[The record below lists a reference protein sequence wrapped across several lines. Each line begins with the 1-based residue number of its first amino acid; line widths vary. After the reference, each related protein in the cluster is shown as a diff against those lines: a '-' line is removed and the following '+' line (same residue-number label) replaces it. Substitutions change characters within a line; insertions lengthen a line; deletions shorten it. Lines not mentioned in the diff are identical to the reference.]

1 MDLHEQRMQCLKMA
15 FELGGKPETVLSAAQ
30 QLLDFITG
38 PPPATQKDVFDTE
51 AAPSPSQPEETASEA
66 SAVEEAV
73 SDPIAACGTAL
84 VMQEGQDLAD
94 AVPAALETTDAGDAA
109 PAADAPE
116 TPLEAGP
123 IEQAGEVPPVDGGE
137 DVAAETAREIQS
149 ETVAEE
155 APIEQAAVEEVAA
168 PEEPAE
174 VSAAAAEPTVAA
186 DGDGSGEG
194 AAAPA

>member
-15 FELGGKPETVLSAAQ
+15 FELGGKPEAVLSAAQ

-38 PPPATQKDVFDTE
+38 PPSATPKDVFDIE
-51 AAPSPSQPEETASEA
+51 AAAAPSQPEETASEA

-84 VMQEGQDLAD
+84 IMEEGQDLAD
-94 AVPAALETTDAGDAA
+94 AVPAAFETAATGDAA

-116 TPLEAGP
+116 TPSEVGTIEEAG
-123 IEQAGEVPPVDGGE
+123 EAPPVEARE
-137 DVAAETAREIQS
+137 DVPAETAGEIQS
-149 ETVAEE
+149 EAVAEE
-155 APIEQAAVEEVAA
+155 APIEQTAVEEAA
-168 PEEPAE
+168 ASEEPAE

-186 DGDGSGEG
+186 DGDGSGEA